1 MKLHG
6 IEVKNLNSLY
16 GDYKIDFHRD
26 LKDAPIF
33 LIVGPT
39 GAGKSTLMDAVS
51 LALFGQT
58 PRLTR
63 ERGQEDRDS
72 RMVMSHGTGECLA
85 AIEFSKADPDG
96 KRRRYRAEWSCQRAR
111 KKPGGKLQDPQ
122 RSLAVYEDDG
132 TRRLL
137 VSGAKAKD
145 VEPRFSEVL
154 QGFTVEDFQRS
165 VLLAQGEFS
174 AFLRATDQ
182 QRAAILER
190 LTRTD
195 IYKRIGERTA
205 LLKREHEVKLRTA
218 EQQQKGMVILSSDE
232 VAAIEEA
239 AATAAAE
246 LETLDAEAKRLAAWA
261 AWLGQLAERRD
272 AQA

>member
-16 GDYKIDFHRD
+16 GDYSIDFHRD

-63 ERGQEDRDS
+63 ERGQKDRES
-72 RMVMSHGTGECLA
+72 GLIMSHGTGECLA
-85 AIEFSKADPDG
+85 AIEFSKVDTDG

-111 KKPGGKLQDPQ
+111 KKPGGNLQDPQ
-122 RSLAVYEDDG
+122 RSLAVYREDG
-132 TRRLL
+132 TKEVL
-137 VSGAKAKD
+137 VSGTKAKD
-145 VEPRFSEVL
+145 IDPCFSQVL

-174 AFLRATDQ
+174 AFLKASDQ

-195 IYKRIGERTA
+195 IYKRIGQRTA
-205 LLKREHEVKLRTA
+205 ELKRDHENVLKA
-218 EQQQKGMVILSSDE
+218 VEQQQKGLQILSPHE
-232 VAAIEEA
+232 VEAIERAAFEA
-239 AATAAAE
+239 TTE
-246 LETLDAEAKRLAAWA
+246 LA
-261 AWLGQLAERRD
+261 
-272 AQA
+272 